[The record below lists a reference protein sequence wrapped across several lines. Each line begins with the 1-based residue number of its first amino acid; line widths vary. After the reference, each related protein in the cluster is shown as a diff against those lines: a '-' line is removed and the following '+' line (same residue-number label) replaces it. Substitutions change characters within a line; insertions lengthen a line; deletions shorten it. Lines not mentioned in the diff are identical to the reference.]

1 MRLTI
6 GDDVV
11 VVGIDEGN
19 EFQGFVALPGDV
31 EEETG
36 DDSSIVVTDIW
47 LESEEM
53 ELLNK
58 IREDLTDKEEKA
70 FRSMIEKVIFGAFH
84 LTPVMRAK
92 AEE

>member
-1 MRLTI
+1 MGLTI
-6 GDDVV
+6 GDDVI
-11 VVGIDEGN
+11 VVGIDEKN
-19 EFQGFVALPGDV
+19 EFQGFVALPGDI

-47 LESEEM
+47 LEPEEM

-58 IREDLTDKEEKA
+58 IREDLTDEEEKA
-70 FRSMIEKVIFGAFH
+70 LRSMIEKIVFSAYH
-84 LTPVMRAK
+84 LTPFMRAK